1 LLACFRGSSFAACA
15 QVGTLTYMAP
25 EVLLNITGQTR
36 YDGKIADI
44 WSCGVMLFVMLTG
57 RYPFDSPNTKG
68 ELPVHQALMAGYRY
82 RSDVQAGQRPHCASW
97 RRQDCDTSLRL
108 AWLG

>member
-1 LLACFRGSSFAACA
+1 MFMAQPRGPVPRMLCRPHINRPCVFVHA

-44 WSCGVMLFVMLTG
+44 WSCGVMLYVMLTG
-57 RYPFDSPNTKG
+57 RYPFDSPNAKG
-68 ELPVHQALMAGYRY
+68 EDRT
-82 RSDVQAGQRPHCASW
+82 VQ
-97 RRQDCDTSLRL
+97 
-108 AWLG
+108 